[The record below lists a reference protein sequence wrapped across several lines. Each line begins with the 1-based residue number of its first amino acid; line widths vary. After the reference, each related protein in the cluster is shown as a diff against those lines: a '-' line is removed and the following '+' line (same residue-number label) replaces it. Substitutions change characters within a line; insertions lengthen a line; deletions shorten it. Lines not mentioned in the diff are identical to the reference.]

1 MHCRRFVTCAI
12 TMNLLLSHLP
22 TLYGQDEVLLL
33 KPKRLIS
40 EIEFLGGPN
49 ASNVWGSS
57 TISDKVV
64 NIRYTFGAGVS
75 HELTPTLA
83 LNAKSLWENK
93 GDKTDRIVTLYD
105 ENNQPIT
112 SRFVQ
117 GNRLEYITLVVSL
130 RSYVGRQHKFF
141 GAIGPAVGYLIKQE
155 TYTKEYD
162 LDGNQI
168 SFYQSNTDAY
178 RDFDVGLTGIFG
190 FNHPLN
196 DKINFTAQIFGNLGL
211 SNIWR
216 DDFPADGS
224 LRNYSI

>member
-1 MHCRRFVTCAI
+1 M
-12 TMNLLLSHLP
+12 LLYAA
-22 TLYGQDEVLLL
+22 TLYGQNEVPLP

-40 EIEFLGGPN
+40 QIEFFGGPN
-49 ASNVWGSS
+49 ASNFWGNS
-57 TISDKVV
+57 TISDQVI
-64 NIRYTFGAGVS
+64 NIRYTIGAGVS

-83 LNAKSLWENK
+83 LNAKMLWENK
-93 GDKTDRIVTLYD
+93 GDKTDRIMTFYD

-117 GNRLEYITLVVSL
+117 GNRLEYITLSVSL
-130 RSYVGRQHKFF
+130 KSYVGRQHKFF
-141 GAIGPAVGYLIKQE
+141 GAIGPAVGYLIKQG

-168 SFYQSNTDAY
+168 SFYQSNIDAY

-211 SNIWR
+211 SNIWP

-224 LRNYSI
+224 LRNYSISLLVGITLNKK